1 MLGTGTAE
9 EFIDDAEHHN
19 QWWSDGTSPELS
31 QATDLTPR
39 SDFHSVL
46 KRTNTH
52 YTDDVESLVYAIHGQ
67 TGIGKTTLFHQ
78 LIAALLDTTDFPHQN
93 QDLELTSALSP
104 DKSSISL

>member
-39 SDFHSVL
+39 SDFHRIL
-46 KRTNTH
+46 KETSTH
-52 YTDDVESLVYAIHGQ
+52 YTDDVGSLVYAIHGQ
-67 TGIGKTTLFHQ
+67 TGIGKTTLLHQ
-78 LIAALLDTTDFPHQN
+78 LVAALLDTSEFPHQN
-93 QDLELTSALSP
+93 QELELTSALSP